1 MSGDSLM
8 TMTGEQLKQL
18 AKMKKLI
25 NQGCKK
31 FIGRKD
37 RDYIQELL
45 DIGITEEMA
54 WNEILTLSAHNY
66 VYDYKPFYGK
76 RGEDALTFKKIING
90 YKVYIKIKI
99 EEYNKKDTT
108 VCLSFHIDHR

>member
-1 MSGDSLM
+1 MSGDILM
-8 TMTGEQLKQL
+8 SMTSEQLKQL
-18 AKMKKLI
+18 SRMKKLI

-31 FIGRKD
+31 FASRKD

-54 WNEILTLSAHNY
+54 WNEILTLSNQNY
-66 VYDYKPFYGK
+66 ACDYKPFYAK
-76 RGEDALTFKKIING
+76 RLDDALTFKKVING

-99 EEYNKKDTT
+99 EEYNNNDVT
-108 VCLSFHIDHR
+108 VCLSFHIDHK

>member
-1 MSGDSLM
+1 MSDDSLM

-25 NQGCKK
+25 NQGSKK
-31 FIGRKD
+31 FVNRKD

-45 DIGITEEMA
+45 DIGITEEIA
-54 WNEILTLSAHNY
+54 WSEILTLSAHNY
-66 VYDYKPFYGK
+66 VYDYKPFYDK
-76 RGEDALTFKKIING
+76 RGENALTFKKMING

-99 EEYNKKDTT
+99 EEYKNKDAT
-108 VCLSFHIDHR
+108 VCLSFHIDHN